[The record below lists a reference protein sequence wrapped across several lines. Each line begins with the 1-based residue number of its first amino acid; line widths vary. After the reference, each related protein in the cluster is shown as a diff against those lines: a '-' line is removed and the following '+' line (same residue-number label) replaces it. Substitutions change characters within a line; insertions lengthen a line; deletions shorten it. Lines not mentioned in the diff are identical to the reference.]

1 MQQNFTPLNIEKL
14 KKGSKGGKLNTILL
28 AMAVGTAGIFA
39 LLLFIFIQKKTDQ
52 SPLDTSIK
60 ANTESITKAPPEPS
74 FTPVPT
80 VEIFPTIPVST
91 ESATSATPSS
101 QLEQEKESTSEAQP
115 FVNAPEE
122 GKETV
127 NEESPIPQP

>member
-14 KKGSKGGKLNTILL
+14 KKGSKGRRLNTILL

-39 LLLFIFIQKKTDQ
+39 LMLFILIQNKMNQ
-52 SPLDTSIK
+52 SPLDTSTK
-60 ANTESITKAPPEPS
+60 ANTSSITEAPPEPS

-91 ESATSATPSS
+91 ESATSASPSS
-101 QLEQEKESTSEAQP
+101 QLEQEKESTPEALP
-115 FVNAPEE
+115 FVNTEE
-122 GKETV
+122 EA
-127 NEESPIPQP
+127 NEESSIPQL